1 MKTLYDQQIE
11 EIEDIYAKSL
21 LTAKALK
28 QDMDRLERAVP
39 VAQQYFG
46 RASVSCTIHSHY
58 REMQI
63 YPVSLSLILRGGSDD
78 DLLKLLLD
86 LTTPVLVPQAT
97 DDVVLKVK
105 GGESYYN
112 EITISERIGNSF
124 HICLHPDE
132 FPIEWLQ
139 ATVDRYHEIARGKH
153 VLIGVDLAK
162 SEETAV
168 AS

>member
-11 EIEDIYAKSL
+11 EIEDTYAKSL

-39 VAQQYFG
+39 VAQKYFG
-46 RASVSCTIHSHY
+46 RASVSCTIHSHC
-58 REMQI
+58 RDMQI
-63 YPVSLSLILRGGSDD
+63 YPASFSLGVSGGSDD

-86 LTTPVLVPQAT
+86 LPAWLIPEET
-97 DDVVLKVK
+97 DDVVVKVEAGNK
-105 GGESYYN
+105 YFN
-112 EITISERIGNSF
+112 EISIAARVGNKF
-124 HICLHPDE
+124 YIYLHPDE

-153 VLIGVDLAK
+153 VFIGVDPAK

>member
-39 VAQQYFG
+39 VAARNFRVG
-46 RASVSCTIHSHY
+46 TVHCTIHTY
-58 REMQI
+58 YKDMQI
-63 YPVSLSLILRGGSDD
+63 YPASFSLGVSGGSDD

-86 LTTPVLVPQAT
+86 LTPVLVPQAT
-97 DDVVLKVK
+97 DDVVVKVEAGNK
-105 GGESYYN
+105 YFN
-112 EITISERIGNSF
+112 EISIAARVGNKF
-124 HICLHPDE
+124 YIRLRPDE
-132 FPIEWLQ
+132 FPHEWLL

-153 VLIGVDLAK
+153 VFIGVDLAK